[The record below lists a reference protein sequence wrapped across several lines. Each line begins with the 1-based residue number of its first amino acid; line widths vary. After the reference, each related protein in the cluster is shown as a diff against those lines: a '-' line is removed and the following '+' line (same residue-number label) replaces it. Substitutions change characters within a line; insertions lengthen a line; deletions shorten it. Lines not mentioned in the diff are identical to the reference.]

1 MAAKQ
6 EIKYK
11 VRKIDGTDGIEGT
24 ISLNAIQDG
33 ARYLVHRAV
42 VAQLNKKRQGTSS
55 TKTRSEVRGGGKKP
69 WKQKGT
75 GNARSGS
82 SNSPLWNGGGAA
94 FGPKPRSYEHKINV
108 KERRLALTTALHHN
122 FSKVRVV
129 DSLSQETSG
138 ISTKFTL
145 TSLSSILD
153 FSQPKQKK
161 LIITDKH
168 DKKLALSIRNVRNL
182 KLTSANTINIID
194 LLETDQILVTENAL
208 KHICEVYSE

>member
-11 VRKIDGTDGIEGT
+11 VRKIDGTDGAEGT

-42 VAQLNKKRQGTSS
+42 VAQSNQKRQGTAC

-94 FGPKPRSYEHKINV
+94 FGPKPRSYAHKINV
-108 KERRLALTTALHHN
+108 KEKRLALTTALHHN
-122 FSKVRVV
+122 FSKVTVV
-129 DSLSQETSG
+129 DNLSQETKSYLNRIG
-138 ISTKFTL
+138 ITL
-145 TSLSSILD
+145 KPYI
-153 FSQPKQKK
+153 PK
-161 LIITDKH
+161 
-168 DKKLALSIRNVRNL
+168 
-182 KLTSANTINIID
+182 TINIYR
-194 LLETDQILVTENAL
+194 ETNLIKELVMLHPLMMSLN
-208 KHICEVYSE
+208 